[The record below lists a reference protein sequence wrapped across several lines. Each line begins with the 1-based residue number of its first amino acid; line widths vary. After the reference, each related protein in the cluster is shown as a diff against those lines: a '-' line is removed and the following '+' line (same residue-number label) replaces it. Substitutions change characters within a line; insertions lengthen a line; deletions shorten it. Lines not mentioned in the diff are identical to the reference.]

1 MLRMN
6 REKNTITTAVK
17 KNCANYNTGFKCSG
31 VMIDSKLN
39 QWLDTDLS
47 GKECLIKRGEKCQ
60 YFSNV
65 VEPSM
70 IGKK

>member
-1 MLRMN
+1 
-6 REKNTITTAVK
+6 
-17 KNCANYNTGFKCSG
+17 
-31 VMIDSKLN
+31 MIDSKLN

-47 GKECLIKRGEKCQ
+47 GKECLIKRGEKCK